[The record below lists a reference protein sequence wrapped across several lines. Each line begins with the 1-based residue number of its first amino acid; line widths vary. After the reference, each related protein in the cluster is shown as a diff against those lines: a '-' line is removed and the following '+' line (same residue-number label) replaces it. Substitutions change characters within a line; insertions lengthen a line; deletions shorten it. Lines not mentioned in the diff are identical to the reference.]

1 MLIKAILLSLIAGC
15 MNGSYPA
22 FLKKVTFP
30 TDFIWFVFSLLT
42 FGLAPWIALSLL
54 GDHSLL
60 LLESISLKYFY
71 ILLIGGFCFGLGMI
85 LFVFGLKYVGISVS
99 FILNIAVGTVIGS
112 ILPVI
117 LLNPSKLA
125 SAGGLAQI
133 TALIVFLI
141 ALCFMMTASKNREA
155 TVSEKSVFKG
165 KNIIGILVGS
175 LSGLLTSAQGFVYSY
190 CLPFVTSASV
200 SIDAPKMTST
210 LLIWA
215 LIFNAALLPYALFFL
230 VRFLRSNEKLTSKHS
245 FKNSI
250 FLIVMSIFYYGSI
263 IVFSKASI
271 SLGSMGSVIA
281 WPILM
286 ITIILT
292 SNFWGWKQ
300 CEWKNSGIKAIK
312 SQKASIVF
320 LLIAVVLLTVAG
332 YFNLS

>member
-1 MLIKAILLSLIAGC
+1 
-15 MNGSYPA
+15 
-22 FLKKVTFP
+22 
-30 TDFIWFVFSLLT
+30 
-42 FGLAPWIALSLL
+42 
-54 GDHSLL
+54 
-60 LLESISLKYFY
+60 
-71 ILLIGGFCFGLGMI
+71 MI

-112 ILPVI
+112 ILPII

-155 TVSEKSVFKG
+155 TVSEKSIFKG

-175 LSGLLTSAQGFVYSY
+175 FSGLLTSAQGFVYSY
-190 CLPFVTSASV
+190 CLPFVTGASV
-200 SIDAPKMTST
+200 NINAPRMTST
-210 LLIWA
+210 LLTWA

-230 VRFLRSNEKLTSKHS
+230 IRFLRSKEKLKSDHS
-245 FKNSI
+245 FKNII

-271 SLGSMGSVIA
+271 SLGTMGSVIA

-300 CEWKNSGIKAIK
+300 GEWKNSGIKAIK